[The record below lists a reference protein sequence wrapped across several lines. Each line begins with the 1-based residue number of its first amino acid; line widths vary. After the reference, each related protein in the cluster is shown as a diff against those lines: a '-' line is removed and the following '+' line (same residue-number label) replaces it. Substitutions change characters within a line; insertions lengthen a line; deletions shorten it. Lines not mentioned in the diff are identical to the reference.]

1 MRQNL
6 SVSADELAR
15 FNTYIN
21 KISPNGTMMSL
32 GHLLEWSAAQYG
44 DDIALETEDH
54 QISYTSLY
62 HRACMF
68 SELLKQQGVQHS
80 DRVLVWVE
88 NSIEFYIAYFGA
100 LQIGAVV
107 APLNIYLTEHELT
120 HIINDSQA
128 KLVVTAKSFS
138 DRLTQAHNHAPI
150 IFIED
155 VIDLDAP
162 ATMDSFSI
170 ADKDP
175 DELALLLYTSGT
187 TGLPKGVMLS
197 TRNALT
203 NSCQAIARIKFPRCR
218 ILCVLP
224 LFHSFT
230 QNTCVWT
237 PLLYGCTIILVP
249 KIERRYIAAGLAKK
263 PDIFLGVP
271 ALYGLLCMMKTAP
284 IEGISYFICGADAL
298 PDKIR
303 GLFAL
308 IYNRKIANGYGLSE
322 SSPFI
327 AVDLD
332 DVTEPTSCVG
342 RPCALME
349 VEIRDQKGAVLDD
362 GTVGELWVKGPNIML
377 GYYNAPEQTANV
389 LQNGWLA
396 TGDLA
401 YINHHGKIVIVGREK
416 DLIKHKGFNIYPQEI
431 ENVLMSHPDVLRAGV
446 IGKPDEAGE
455 IPIAVVQTRVESS
468 AIEQELIRLCKERLA
483 SYKIPREFI
492 IMRNDPPLTTTG
504 KINKKQLKKDL
515 FKNER

>member
-6 SVSADELAR
+6 NVSAYELAR
-15 FNTYIN
+15 FNTYLQKVSIN
-21 KISPNGTMMSL
+21 GSLMSL
-32 GHLLEWSAAQYG
+32 GHLLEWSAQQYQ
-44 DDIALETEDH
+44 DDIALETQDH
-54 QISYTSLY
+54 QISYNSLFY
-62 HRACMF
+62 RACMF
-68 SELLKQQGVQHS
+68 SHLLKEKGIEQG
-80 DRVLVWVE
+80 DKVLVWVE

-100 LQIGAVV
+100 LQIGAIV
-107 APLNIYLTEHELT
+107 APLNVYLTEHELT

-128 KLVVTAKSFS
+128 KLVVSAKSFS
-138 DRLTQAHNHAPI
+138 DRLTQAHNHASV

-155 VIDLDAP
+155 TINLDSP
-162 ATMDSFSI
+162 ATMTSFSI
-170 ADKDP
+170 AQKDP

-197 TRNALT
+197 STNALT
-203 NSCQAIARIKFPRCR
+203 NSCQALARIEFPRCR

-249 KIERRYIAAGLAKK
+249 KIERRYILAGLEKK

-271 ALYGLLCMMKTAP
+271 ALYGLLCMMKNAP
-284 IEGISYFICGADAL
+284 LEGVSYFICGADAL

-322 SSPFI
+322 SAPFI

-342 RPCALME
+342 KPCAHME
-349 VEIRDQKGAVLDD
+349 IEIRDGQGNVLDD
-362 GTVGELWVKGPNIML
+362 GVVGELWVRGPNIML
-377 GYYNAPEQTANV
+377 GYYNAPEQTERV

-401 YINHHGKIVIVGREK
+401 YINHHGKIVIAGREK

-455 IPIAVVQTRVESS
+455 VPIAVVQTRVESS
-468 AIEQELIRLCKERLA
+468 TIKEELIRLCKERLA

-504 KINKKQLKKDL
+504 KINKKQLKQDL
-515 FKNER
+515 FSK

>member
-6 SVSADELAR
+6 NVSASELAR
-15 FNTYIN
+15 FNTYLQ
-21 KISPNGTMMSL
+21 KIMIDGDLMSL
-32 GHLLEWSAAQYG
+32 GHLLEWAARKYQ
-44 DDIALETEDH
+44 DDIALETQAE
-54 QISYTSLY
+54 QISYKSLY
-62 HRACMF
+62 HRVCMF
-68 SELLKQQGVQHS
+68 SHLLKNKNIEQS
-80 DRVLVWVE
+80 DKVLVWIE
-88 NSIEFYIAYFGA
+88 NSIEFYIAYFGV
-100 LQIGAVV
+100 LQIGAIV
-107 APLNIYLTEHELT
+107 APLNVYLTEHELT

-128 KLVVTAKSFS
+128 KLIITSKSFS
-138 DRLTQAHNHAPI
+138 DRLTQAHNHAPV

-155 VIDLDAP
+155 TIDLTEPISITSFPIAQKDAY
-162 ATMDSFSI
+162 
-170 ADKDP
+170 
-175 DELALLLYTSGT
+175 ELALLLYTSGT

-197 TRNALT
+197 SANALT
-203 NSCQAIARIKFPRCR
+203 NSCQAIARFKFPRCR

-249 KIERRYIAAGLAKK
+249 KIERRYILAGLAKN

-271 ALYGLLCMMKTAP
+271 ALYGLLCMMKNAP
-284 IEGISYFICGADAL
+284 VENISYFVCGADAL

-308 IYNRKIANGYGLSE
+308 LYNRKITNGYGLSE
-322 SSPFI
+322 SAPFI

-342 RPCALME
+342 KPCALME
-349 VEIRDQKGAVLDD
+349 IEIRDGDGKVLDD
-362 GTVGELWVKGPNIML
+362 GIVGELWAKGPNIML
-377 GYYNAPEQTANV
+377 GYYNAPEQTAQV

-401 YINHHGKIVIVGREK
+401 YINHHGKIVIAGRQK

-431 ENVLMSHPDVLRAGV
+431 ENILMSHPDVLRAGV
-446 IGKPDEAGE
+446 IGKPDESGE
-455 IPIAVVQTRVESS
+455 IPIAIVQTRVEGGNIQ
-468 AIEQELIRLCKERLA
+468 AELLQLCKERLA
-483 SYKIPREFI
+483 QYKIPREFI
-492 IMRNDPPLTTTG
+492 IMRHDPPLTTTG

-515 FKNER
+515 FKDEN